1 MATLIGVVS
10 QVIGEVYAVAG
21 DGTRR
26 PLSEGD
32 RVFAGEQIVTGA
44 AGSIAVAM
52 SNGQQLTL
60 GRDSS
65 LNLTEQMLADSSNQ
79 QAPSA
84 EAPPAAPSDGDLTD
98 VERLQAAIEAGVDPT
113 LEGEATAAGPGAGGA
128 GGAGGV
134 GGGHS
139 FVLLGETGDALD
151 PIIGF
156 PTEGLNTGPEFPDP
170 EPVVADEA
178 PDAPD
183 FTPDIDIEYED
194 GSGTLIAGPAVV
206 DEEGLANG
214 SNPSSNSEQASGT
227 IIINSPDGLS
237 ALEILDVN
245 GNWVNVTCGGVVQ
258 GLYGT
263 LTVDAAGNW
272 TYSLTSNT
280 LNHTNPNA
288 TGAADQ
294 VGESFPVRMF
304 DLDGDVSPT
313 VLIDVLVNDD
323 GPQAQLSEQS
333 GELSSVA
340 VDESLASLGGAYTHG
355 IASAVLSAAV
365 VQSQFD
371 SASGADGAAAGDDGT
386 VYSLQLSGA
395 DVPSGLFAVDASAPL
410 GKGEQIVLN
419 QLGNVITGS
428 AGGVAYFTLT
438 IDPVSGEVTLEL
450 LDNLWHDDTADADD
464 NEVLALAEGALLL
477 TQTVTDGDGDSDSAS
492 IDLGASGVF
501 SFEDDGP
508 VAGKTAAAVVLDDE
522 GLLGGINGGPG
533 DVAGAATSTSGNLA
547 FNAGADGLKS
557 IVLSGPISLGSE
569 AVTSNWDAP
578 TNTLTI
584 SSVRG
589 ALLTVVLTDP
599 ASGAYTINLLQPLMH
614 PVSGTEDDIPLN
626 IGYTVTDGDNDSAT
640 GSLVVTIDD
649 DTPTIQAGNIGVT
662 SFVTFQGTD
671 AGFSNSYGYYNKAPD
686 GSPVDGKVIWA
697 NVHDQSVGDVADL
710 SGLDPANTGFFIIP
724 NGGANAGLANG

>member
-65 LNLTEQMLADSSNQ
+65 LNLNEQMLADNSNSQ
-79 QAPSA
+79 VPTA
-84 EAPPAAPSDGDLTD
+84 ETPPAAPSDGDLTD
-98 VERLQAAIEAGVDPT
+98 VEQLQAAIEAGVDPT
-113 LEGEATAAGPGAGGA
+113 LEGAATAAGPGAGGA

-139 FVLLGETGDALD
+139 FVLLGETGGALD

-156 PTEGLNTGPEFPDP
+156 PTEGLNTGPEFPNP
-170 EPVVADEA
+170 EPEVADEA

-194 GSGTLIAGPAVV
+194 GSGTLITGPAVV
-206 DEEGLANG
+206 DEEGLVNG

-245 GNWVNVTCGGVVQ
+245 GNWINVTSGGVVQ

-333 GELSSVA
+333 GELSSVV
-340 VDESLASLGGAYTHG
+340 VDESLASLGGAYADG

-371 SASGADGAAAGDDGT
+371 SVFGADGAAAGDDGT
-386 VYSLQLSGA
+386 VYNLQLSGA

-464 NEVLALAEGALLL
+464 SEVLALTEGALLL

-492 IDLGASGVF
+492 IDLGAAGVF

-508 VAGKTAAAVVLDDE
+508 VAQLSEQPRELGSVVVDESLASLGGAYTDGIASAVLSAAVVQSQFDSE
-522 GLLGGINGGPG
+522 
-533 DVAGAATSTSGNLA
+533 
-547 FNAGADGLKS
+547 FGADGAAAGDDGTVYSLE
-557 IVLSGPISLGSE
+557 LSG
-569 AVTSNWDAP
+569 
-578 TNTLTI
+578 
-584 SSVRG
+584 
-589 ALLTVVLTDP
+589 
-599 ASGAYTINLLQPLMH
+599 
-614 PVSGTEDDIPLN
+614 DDVP
-626 IGYTVTDGDNDSAT
+626 
-640 GSLVVTIDD
+640 
-649 DTPTIQAGNIGVT
+649 
-662 SFVTFQGTD
+662 
-671 AGFSNSYGYYNKAPD
+671 
-686 GSPVDGKVIWA
+686 
-697 NVHDQSVGDVADL
+697 
-710 SGLDPANTGFFIIP
+710 SGLFAVDASAPLGKGEQI
-724 NGGANAGLANG
+724 